1 MRGFHLRNR
10 SADQA
15 QNVPGSLENPVP
27 PLEITGVVVCVDADR
42 KILCGWEAQTAG
54 AQQLIEKLRVVQD
67 ALPAAK
73 IRIFVL

>member
-1 MRGFHLRNR
+1 MTSAPVARACRVRNWLMR
-10 SADQA
+10 S
-15 QNVPGSLENPVP
+15 P
-27 PLEITGVVVCVDADR
+27 VVVCVDADR